1 MMMMMKMKM
10 KNETPLE
17 KGMFQASTFEFQARE
32 CDFLWLSRIIHQQ
45 NRVINLKAGWS
56 SGKWIATYGPN
67 VQSST
72 CEQYSVLATWS
83 LIKITNPRSKPGRLE
98 HFQLQEF
105 AVPIAQLWALLL
117 QLSIMSFNTWSY
129 KAPENRP
136 TVGSPPSPPPR
147 KSDWETTHRYRAP
160 HSSHLI
166 KIKRL
171 GEFKPIPKFVN
182 WNHPPVNIGRER
194 ENIVYGFVW
203 KWNTPNSNLHCW
215 PENLPLQPL
224 RRMAWAL
231 LRSDITTHNNRG

>member
-1 MMMMMKMKM
+1 MTFPHHSPKLADLAA
-10 KNETPLE
+10 NELPRMVPMSSHLLVSSTQYSQHKAWSKSRTQDQNLVGWSIFNSKSLPYQLPNSE
-17 KGMFQASTFEFQARE
+17 HCCCSCPSWASTPE
-32 CDFLWLSRIIHQQ
+32 
-45 NRVINLKAGWS
+45 
-56 SGKWIATYGPN
+56 ATR
-67 VQSST
+67 
-72 CEQYSVLATWS
+72 
-83 LIKITNPRSKPGRLE
+83 PRK
-98 HFQLQEF
+98 
-105 AVPIAQLWALLL
+105 IAQPLDPHLH
-117 QLSIMSFNTWSY
+117 
-129 KAPENRP
+129 
-136 TVGSPPSPPPR
+136 PPAPR
-147 KSDWETTHRYRAP
+147 KSDWETTHTYRAP

-231 LRSDITTHNNRG
+231 LRSDITTHNNHG